1 MPSLVGSVMW
11 CCLPLKDDYCELLVW
26 NALTVITSLNFHFFP
41 LSIPFAICFLL
52 SHTHSVRLPMC
63 VSVQILCKNKM
74 VESWYSWSFTV
85 KGAEAD
91 VCLTLLIEILIEGRG
106 QRADVWPMTVSTPR
120 CGWYKEET
128 WVMLVPTVIYFPTV
142 AWLENN
148 GLWPRRPGNPV
159 CNERKEQC
167 KW

>member
-26 NALTVITSLNFHFFP
+26 NALTVIASLNFHFFP

-74 VESWYSWSFTV
+74 VESWYSWNFTG
-85 KGAEAD
+85 KGEEAD

-159 CNERKEQC
+159 CSERKEQC